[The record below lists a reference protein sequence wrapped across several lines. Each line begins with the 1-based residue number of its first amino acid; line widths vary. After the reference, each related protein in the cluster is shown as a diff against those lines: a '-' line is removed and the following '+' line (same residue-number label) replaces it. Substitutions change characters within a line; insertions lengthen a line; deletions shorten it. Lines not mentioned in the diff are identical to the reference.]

1 MIHYPDK
8 IVLITLLLSV
18 LIYLVFFL
26 GLSLLFS
33 ESWKQIYLR
42 WQMRKRLAVRTRR
55 QRQETRLEHHLRCL
69 MVPLKRPL
77 EPRTFLFCVLSLFFT
92 IVIVGVRTVS
102 VFQAVWIGVLIAA
115 MPYLLLRVKLEST
128 RRRGSHE
135 GERLISE
142 FLTQYR
148 ICGGNIY
155 KTMEQVV
162 LSTKEMK
169 ISSQLLFK
177 LLLELRNTGDPKLI
191 KAATERFAYGIYTN
205 WGRILANNIRIAAES
220 GMNVALALEDLLI
233 QMRDA
238 RLLMEERKRLNAE
251 SVRMVIFLI
260 PMMYLG
266 TVLLSLHYL
275 DISPQNFLRNQFYT
289 EQGFLLFLSIVFA
302 FLANLMI
309 IEMVNNQ
316 RFDY

>member
-1 MIHYPDK
+1 MIPYLDRM
-8 IVLITLLLSV
+8 TLTTILVSV
-18 LIYLVFFL
+18 LIYVLFFL
-26 GLSLLFS
+26 GLSLLFAGH
-33 ESWKQIYLR
+33 WKALHSR
-42 WQMRKRLAVRTRR
+42 WLMRKRLLARSRGR
-55 QRQETRLEHHLRCL
+55 RQETRLENHLRCL
-69 MVPLKRPL
+69 MVPLKKSM
-77 EPRTFLFCVLSLFFT
+77 EPGTFLFCESSLFLI
-92 IVIVGVRTVS
+92 IVIVGMRTVS
-102 VFQAVWIGVLIAA
+102 AVQAVWIGVLIAA

-135 GERLISE
+135 GERLIAE

-148 ICGGNIY
+148 ICGCNIY
-155 KTMEQVV
+155 RGMEQVV

-177 LLLELRNTGDPKLI
+177 LLLELRNTGDPKEI
-191 KAATERFAYGIYTN
+191 KLATERFSYGIHTN
-205 WGRILANNIRIAAES
+205 WGRILANNIRIAAEK
-220 GMNVALALEDLLI
+220 GMDITLALEDLLI

-238 RLLMEERKRLNAE
+238 RLLAEERKRLNAE
-251 SVRMVIFLI
+251 SARMVIFLI

-275 DISPQNFLRNQFYT
+275 DLSLHRFLRNQFYT
-289 EQGFLLFLSIVFA
+289 EQGFLLFLFIVFT

-309 IEMVNNQ
+309 IEMVSNQ